1 MSPSP
6 ARRPLAA
13 GFVLLLFAATSVC
26 APLQQSGEKK
36 ATAKPKIHGVVLEPG
51 TLHPVSEA
59 EVLLF
64 PMPGEGELL
73 NFSRAKALATTTT
86 DANGA
91 FRLAPEQFGSYRV
104 EVKKEGYGAAAPFS
118 IAMGLSNVATVKV
131 SGEHPL
137 RQVQLML
144 AHPGQVSGRLVDEE
158 TRKPIAKMQVF
169 VECLF
174 HVEGRRVAMPGAI
187 AVTDSEGQF
196 VATGLIPADYVV
208 WIRPRTSDLARI
220 VQEFSEK
227 DLERVDLDYEESYW
241 PGGSSL
247 DTALP
252 VRVGSGA
259 AVDVGRMAL
268 RRVPYYSVRVS
279 FPAGGCESGE
289 KANVGFTVGRGF
301 HFCLGR
307 IPCNKDFLMR
317 GFAPG
322 SHKMEVV
329 VDHPRENRVG
339 GLVAF
344 DILDK
349 NMNVSIPLVRGV
361 IIDGRVV
368 PVEGASKPA
377 LDKMRI
383 LADPIA
389 GAAYSDEGYTV
400 PDKEGAFR
408 FDNARAPEY
417 RVSISG
423 MPESHYI
430 KEIRYNGIRVRGNT
444 QRLHLRLDP
453 SAMGHSLEI
462 VVDDKPASLIG
473 SVTDR
478 DRAVSVPYV
487 VLIPWPQSSPEALW
501 PVLEATGDED
511 GKFQFRGLAP
521 GDYRILAVSPAVQ
534 EKLSEPNILN
544 RLLVNAK
551 TITLGASAFQTVP
564 LELTEIR

>member
-1 MSPSP
+1 MSPSS
-6 ARRPLAA
+6 ASSPLTT
-13 GFVLLLFAATSVC
+13 GFVLFLFATSIC

-36 ATAKPKIHGVVLEPG
+36 ATAKPEIHGVVLEPG

-59 EVLLF
+59 VVLLF
-64 PMPGEGELL
+64 TMPGEGELL
-73 NFSRAKALATTTT
+73 NFSRAKALVTTTT

-91 FRLAPEQFGSYRV
+91 FRLAPAQFGSYRV
-104 EVKKEGYGAAAPFS
+104 EVKKEGYGAAALFS
-118 IAMGLSNVATVKV
+118 IAKGLSNVATVKV
-131 SGEHPL
+131 SSEHPL
-137 RQVQLML
+137 KQVQLML
-144 AHPGQVSGRLVDEE
+144 ARPGQVSGRLVDEE

-174 HVEGRRVAMPGAI
+174 HVEGRRVAMPGAM

-196 VATGLIPADYVV
+196 VATGLIPADYLV

-220 VQEFSEK
+220 VQELSEK
-227 DLERVDLDYEESYW
+227 DLERMDLDYEQSYW
-241 PGGSSL
+241 PGGGGL

-252 VRVGSGA
+252 IAVGSGA
-259 AVDVGRMAL
+259 AVDVGRLVL

-289 KANVGFTVGRGF
+289 KANVGFTVGQGF
-301 HFCLGR
+301 HFGLGR

-322 SHKMEVV
+322 PHKMEAVV
-329 VDHPRENRVG
+329 ERPRESRVG

-349 NMNVSIPLVRGV
+349 NINVSVPLVRGA

-383 LADPIA
+383 FAVPLA
-389 GAAYSDEGYTV
+389 GASYADEAFATLDDQG
-400 PDKEGAFR
+400 KFR
-408 FDNARAPEY
+408 FVNARPPEY
-417 RVSISG
+417 KLRISG
-423 MPESHYI
+423 VPSSHYV
-430 KEIRYNGIRVRGNT
+430 KEVRYNGIAVRGNP
-444 QRLHLRLDP
+444 QERHLQLDP

-462 VVDDKPASLIG
+462 VVDDKPASITG

-478 DRAVSVPYV
+478 DRAVSEPHV
-487 VLIPWPQSSPEALW
+487 VLIPWPLSSPEALW

-521 GDYRILAVSPAVQ
+521 GEYRILAVSPAVQ

-551 TITLGASAFQTVP
+551 TITLGARAFQTVP